1 VALEYQRV
9 GNEERMR
16 YRICKP
22 EGVLWHLYNDKGF
35 IDVYRYWDDAV
46 LAMNMR
52 YFPEILIEEIR
63 NRYGF

>member
-1 VALEYQRV
+1 
-9 GNEERMR
+9 MR